1 MIFTILDTS
10 QLKKTDDFE
19 NIYSENPLYL
29 IIGKE
34 DGRIECEKNESQYL
48 VFDFTDEN
56 ELLKKCTTF
65 WDGIKNEIEI
75 INSSKKR

>member
-19 NIYSENPLYL
+19 NIYSVNPLYL

-65 WDGIKNEIEI
+65 GMGLKM
-75 INSSKKR
+75 KLK